1 MSKAVTRIDE
11 SQVTKFQEQYHA
23 LTKGEAA
30 VGEYQRPYSAEQITE
45 QYRKA
50 VSGCLEMIRFGAMMI
65 EVESGLMAPAQS
77 RGGHYDGE
85 TLKTWLEDNCPAINY
100 KTALR
105 FKGLAEGLQ
114 FHLRIPDNWPL
125 RLALPSGTDQE
136 ADVNADLAGE
146 LGIKPKRLAQMRKEI
161 WDFLEGKSA
170 RQLVFDF
177 GCAETAPKGGD
188 RRSGLKMTE
197 EEKHDRSIQMA
208 QNIWLESLETL
219 LGEARICK
227 SLMLFDEGMLDA
239 ILLKLDTIRD
249 AVKAAKEG

>member
-1 MSKAVTRIDE
+1 MSKAITTINE
-11 SQVTKFQEQYHA
+11 SQVTKFQ
-23 LTKGEAA
+23 AA
-30 VGEYQRPYSAEQITE
+30 VGEYQRPYSPEQITE

-65 EVESGLMAPAQS
+65 EVEGGLERETHQ
-77 RGGHYDGE
+77 GGCCQTGE
-85 TLKTWLEDNCPAINY
+85 TLKSWLEENCPAINY

-125 RLALPSGTDQE
+125 RLALPSGTDQDAE
-136 ADVNADLAGE
+136 INADLAGE

-170 RQLVFDF
+170 RQLTFDF

-197 EEKHDRSIQMA
+197 EEKHLRSVQMA

-219 LGEARICK
+219 LGEARVCK
-227 SLMLFDEGMLDA
+227 SLMLFDENLLDA
-239 ILLKLDTIRD
+239 ILLKIDTIRD
-249 AVKAAKEG
+249 AVKAAKGA

>member
-1 MSKAVTRIDE
+1 MSKSITHIEE
-11 SQVTKFQEQYHA
+11 SQVTKF
-23 LTKGEAA
+23 EAA

-65 EVESGLMAPAQS
+65 EVESGLERDGQPNQHS
-77 RGGHYDGE
+77 GE
-85 TLKTWLEDNCPAINY
+85 TLKSWLEDNCPAINY

-114 FHLRIPDNWPL
+114 FHLRIPDSWPL
-125 RLALPSGTDQE
+125 RLALPSATDQE
-136 ADVNADLAGE
+136 TEINADLAGE

-197 EEKHDRSIQMA
+197 EEKHHRAIEMA
-208 QNIWLESLETL
+208 RNIWLESLETL
-219 LGEARICK
+219 LGEARVCK
-227 SLMLFDEGMLDA
+227 SLMLFDEGLLDA
-239 ILLKLDTIRD
+239 ILLKIDTIRD

>member
-11 SQVTKFQEQYHA
+11 SQVTKF
-23 LTKGEAA
+23 EAA

-65 EVESGLMAPAQS
+65 EVESGLERDGQPNQHS
-77 RGGHYDGE
+77 GE
-85 TLKTWLEDNCPAINY
+85 TLKSWLEDNCPAINY

-114 FHLRIPDNWPL
+114 FHLRIPDSWPL
-125 RLALPSGTDQE
+125 RLALPSATDQE
-136 ADVNADLAGE
+136 TEINADLAGE

-219 LGEARICK
+219 LGEARVCK

-239 ILLKLDTIRD
+239 ILLKIDTIRD

>member
-1 MSKAVTRIDE
+1 MSKAITRIDE
-11 SQVTKFQEQYHA
+11 SQVTKF
-23 LTKGEAA
+23 EAA

-65 EVESGLMAPAQS
+65 EVESGLDVS
-77 RGGHYDGE
+77 RHNPDGSGE
-85 TLKTWLEDNCPAINY
+85 SLKGWLEDNCPAINY

-114 FHLRIPDNWPL
+114 FHLRIPDSWPL
-125 RLALPSGTDQE
+125 RLALPSATDQDAE
-136 ADVNADLAGE
+136 VNADLAGE

>member
-11 SQVTKFQEQYHA
+11 SQVTKF
-23 LTKGEAA
+23 EAA

-65 EVESGLMAPAQS
+65 EVESGLERDGQPNQHS
-77 RGGHYDGE
+77 GE
-85 TLKTWLEDNCPAINY
+85 TLKSWLEDNCPAINY

-114 FHLRIPDNWPL
+114 FHLRIPDSWPL
-125 RLALPSGTDQE
+125 RLALPSGTDQDAE
-136 ADVNADLAGE
+136 INADLAGE

>member
-23 LTKGEAA
+23 LTKSEAA

-65 EVESGLMAPAQS
+65 EVESGLEREIGKGCIQT
-77 RGGHYDGE
+77 GE

-114 FHLRIPDNWPL
+114 FHLRIPDSWPL
-125 RLALPSGTDQE
+125 RLALPSATDQE
-136 ADVNADLAGE
+136 TEINADLAGE

-188 RRSGLKMTE
+188 RRSVLKMTE

>member
-11 SQVTKFQEQYHA
+11 SQVTKF
-23 LTKGEAA
+23 EAA

-65 EVESGLMAPAQS
+65 EVESGLERDGQPNQHS
-77 RGGHYDGE
+77 GE
-85 TLKTWLEDNCPAINY
+85 TLKSWLDENCPEINY

-125 RLALPSGTDQE
+125 RLALPSATDQE
-136 ADVNADLAGE
+136 TEINADLAGE

>member
-1 MSKAVTRIDE
+1 MSKAITRIDE
-11 SQVTKFQEQYHA
+11 SQVTKFQ
-23 LTKGEAA
+23 AA
-30 VGEYQRPYSAEQITE
+30 VEEYQRPYSPEQITE

-65 EVESGLMAPAQS
+65 EVDAGLDVS
-77 RGGHYDGE
+77 RHNPDGE
-85 TLKTWLEDNCPAINY
+85 GESLKSWLEDNCPAINY

-125 RLALPSGTDQE
+125 RLALPSGTDQDAE
-136 ADVNADLAGE
+136 VNADLAGE

-170 RQLVFDF
+170 RQLTFDF

-197 EEKHDRSIQMA
+197 EEKHVRSVQMA

-219 LGEARICK
+219 LGEARVCK
-227 SLMLFDEGMLDA
+227 SLMLFDENLLDA
-239 ILLKLDTIRD
+239 ILLKIDTIRD
-249 AVKAAKEG
+249 AVKAAKGA

>member
-1 MSKAVTRIDE
+1 MSKSITHIEE
-11 SQVTKFQEQYHA
+11 SQVTKF
-23 LTKGEAA
+23 EAA

-65 EVESGLMAPAQS
+65 EVEAGLIDGRNANQHS
-77 RGGHYDGE
+77 EGNGG
-85 TLKTWLEDNCPAINY
+85 LKTWLEENCPAINY

-114 FHLRIPDNWPL
+114 FHLRIPDSWPL
-125 RLALPSGTDQE
+125 RLALPSATDQE
-136 ADVNADLAGE
+136 TEINADLAGE

-197 EEKHDRSIQMA
+197 EEKHHRAIEMA
-208 QNIWLESLETL
+208 RNIWLESLETL
-219 LGEARICK
+219 LGEARVCK
-227 SLMLFDEGMLDA
+227 SLMLFDEGLLDA
-239 ILLKLDTIRD
+239 ILLKIDTIRD

>member
-11 SQVTKFQEQYHA
+11 SQVTKF
-23 LTKGEAA
+23 EAA

-65 EVESGLMAPAQS
+65 EVESGLEREIGKGCIQT
-77 RGGHYDGE
+77 GE

-125 RLALPSGTDQE
+125 RLALPSATDQE
-136 ADVNADLAGE
+136 TEINADLAGE

>member
-1 MSKAVTRIDE
+1 
-11 SQVTKFQEQYHA
+11 
-23 LTKGEAA
+23 
-30 VGEYQRPYSAEQITE
+30 
-45 QYRKA
+45 
-50 VSGCLEMIRFGAMMI
+50 
-65 EVESGLMAPAQS
+65 
-77 RGGHYDGE
+77 
-85 TLKTWLEDNCPAINY
+85 
-100 KTALR
+100 
-105 FKGLAEGLQ
+105 LQ

-125 RLALPSGTDQE
+125 RLALPSATDQE
-136 ADVNADLAGE
+136 TEINADLAGE

-239 ILLKLDTIRD
+239 ILLKIDTIRD

>member
-1 MSKAVTRIDE
+1 MSKAITRIDE
-11 SQVTKFQEQYHA
+11 SQVTKF
-23 LTKGEAA
+23 EAA
-30 VGEYQRPYSAEQITE
+30 VGEYQRPYSPEQITE

-65 EVESGLMAPAQS
+65 EVESGLDVS
-77 RGGHYDGE
+77 RHNPDGSGE
-85 TLKTWLEDNCPAINY
+85 SLKAWLEDNCPAINY
-100 KTALR
+100 RTALR

-114 FHLRIPDNWPL
+114 IHLRIPDNWPL
-125 RLALPSGTDQE
+125 RLALPSATDQE
-136 ADVNADLAGE
+136 TEINADLAGE

-197 EEKHDRSIQMA
+197 EEKHVRSVQMA

-219 LGEARICK
+219 LGEARVCK
-227 SLMLFDEGMLDA
+227 SLMLFDENLLDA
-239 ILLKLDTIRD
+239 ILLKIDTIRD
-249 AVKAAKEG
+249 AVKAAKGA

>member
-11 SQVTKFQEQYHA
+11 SQVTKF
-23 LTKGEAA
+23 EAA

-65 EVESGLMAPAQS
+65 EVESGLERDGQPNQHS
-77 RGGHYDGE
+77 GE
-85 TLKTWLEDNCPAINY
+85 TLKSWLEDNCPAINY

-114 FHLRIPDNWPL
+114 FHLRIPDSWPL
-125 RLALPSGTDQE
+125 RLALPSGTDQDAE
-136 ADVNADLAGE
+136 INADLAGE

-170 RQLVFDF
+170 RQVGFDF